1 MLPRGKSTRGVK
13 RKTSARWSN
22 TAVETV
28 GNQSPSSDDVE
39 REASP
44 SIEVQSQDE
53 ETQPTANKRGAR
65 FRVSLTAEQEQD
77 LADFLQENPV
87 LYNKGKDGWK
97 DTGGKDALW
106 RQQAEKMGLPTD
118 YIKRWYRDIRT
129 RFSRLIRK
137 KWTRR

>member
-1 MLPRGKSTRGVK
+1 MPPRGKSTRGVK
-13 RKTSARWSN
+13 RKTSARRSN

-39 REASP
+39 RETSP

-53 ETQPTANKRGAR
+53 ETQPTASKRGAR

-87 LYNKGKDGWK
+87 LYNKGIDGWK
-97 DTGGKDALW
+97 GTGGKDALW
-106 RQQAEKMGLPTD
+106 RQQA
-118 YIKRWYRDIRT
+118 
-129 RFSRLIRK
+129 
-137 KWTRR
+137 

>member
-1 MLPRGKSTRGVK
+1 MPPRGKSTRGVK
-13 RKTSARWSN
+13 RKTSARRSN

-39 REASP
+39 RETSP

-87 LYNKGKDGWK
+87 LYNKGKDG
-97 DTGGKDALW
+97 KDALW
-106 RQQAEKMGLPTD
+106 QQQAEKMGLPTD
-118 YIKRWYRDIRT
+118 TIKRW
-129 RFSRLIRK
+129 
-137 KWTRR
+137 